1 MLKIIQK
8 NRTRRL
14 LTALGI
20 GFTFGFLLQKGGA
33 TEYEV
38 IVNQLLLKDF
48 TVLKIILSAILT
60 GMIGVYALV
69 SIHVID
75 LHPKPCNLW
84 GIILGGLVFGA
95 GFALLGYCPGTTAGA
110 IGTGSVHALVGMIG
124 MIIGAGSF
132 AFLYPNI
139 SKRLDMKNLG
149 EITLSD
155 ILHINT
161 WIIILFLAS
170 IIIISLYIIETRL

>member
-1 MLKIIQK
+1 MLKKIQK

-20 GFTFGFLLQKGGA
+20 GFAFGFFLQKGGA

-38 IVNQLLLKDF
+38 IVNQLLLRDF
-48 TVLKIILSAILT
+48 TVLKIMLSAILT
-60 GMIGVYALV
+60 GMIGVYALA

-75 LHPKPCNLW
+75 LHPKPCKPR

-95 GFALLGYCPGTTAGA
+95 GFAILGYCPGTTAGA
-110 IGTGSVHALVGMIG
+110 IGTGSIHALMGMIG
-124 MIIGAGSF
+124 MVIGAGSF

-139 SKRLDMKNLG
+139 SKRLDRKNLG
-149 EITLSD
+149 NITLPD
-155 ILHINT
+155 LLHT
-161 WIIILFLAS
+161 DPWIIILIMAG
-170 IIIISLYIIETRL
+170 IIITALYIIETL

>member
-1 MLKIIQK
+1 MLKNIQK

-48 TVLKIILSAILT
+48 TVLKIMLSAIIT

-75 LHPKPCNLW
+75 LQPKPCNLW

-124 MIIGAGSF
+124 IIIGAGSF

-139 SKRLDMKNLG
+139 SKKLDRKNLG
-149 EITLSD
+149 KITLPE
-155 ILHINT
+155 ILHINP
-161 WIIILFLAS
+161 WIIILILAS
-170 IIIISLYIIETRL
+170 IIITSLYIIETRL